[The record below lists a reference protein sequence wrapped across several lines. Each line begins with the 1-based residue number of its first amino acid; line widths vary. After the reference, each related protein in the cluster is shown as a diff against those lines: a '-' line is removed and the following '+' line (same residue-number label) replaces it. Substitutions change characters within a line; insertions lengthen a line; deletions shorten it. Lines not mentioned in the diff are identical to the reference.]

1 MPSAGAASAL
11 SPAEAL
17 QQKLLKQDID
27 KAGDETLVAMYGEI
41 NTKHFGGKL
50 PSMPVMWEPDLAR
63 VGPLA
68 GQAFTL
74 EGMFGHLGR
83 KSAILLNPELRDDS
97 AGLARALCHEI
108 VHAYLYSTGD
118 RSTDHGPNFQAVL
131 KHLAEEGAFEGVPA
145 TDEERASLRAWLD
158 DESKRLDAE
167 RQYMDGL
174 GSDIERQKAD
184 VEQAIAD
191 YNSRGDAGTASTSSS
206 NLTNEAINALREA
219 YNQRAIDANARAEQ
233 DKADL
238 EHFNQEVARYNLML
252 VYPDG
257 VDEHARVAPK
267 TTTPPGSGGN

>member
-1 MPSAGAASAL
+1 MF
-11 SPAEAL
+11 
-17 QQKLLKQDID
+17 D
-27 KAGDETLVAMYGEI
+27 EI
-41 NTKHFGGKL
+41 NTKHFDGKV
-50 PSMPVMWEPDLAR
+50 PSMPVMWEPDLGR

-68 GQAFTL
+68 GQSFTL
-74 EGMFGHLGR
+74 EGMFGHFGK
-83 KSAILLNPELRDDS
+83 KSAILLNPDLQDDP
-97 AGLARALCHEI
+97 AGLARALCHEM

-118 RSTDHGPNFQAVL
+118 TSTDHGPNFQAVL
-131 KHLAEEGAFEGVPA
+131 KHLSEEGAFEGVPA

-158 DESKRLDAE
+158 AESKRLDAE

-174 GSDIERQKAD
+174 GADIERQKSD

-191 YNSRGDAGTASTSSS
+191 YNSRADAAPTAGTGTA

-219 YNQRAIDANARAEQ
+219 YNQRAIDANARTEQ

-267 TTTPPGSGGN
+267 TDPPSHTDGN